1 MQISYY
7 KIFALGIELGNKIKP
22 KVRLSD
28 YSFAGTGIE
37 TPATSVCEFTVSGLE
52 PDHIYMFALAAYTIE
67 GRIVGGGIGESTR
80 PILAAHPPSVLMM
93 YTYLVQV
100 C

>member
-1 MQISYY
+1 M
-7 KIFALGIELGNKIKP
+7 ENKIKP

-28 YSFAGTGIE
+28 YSYPGTGIE

-52 PDHIYMFALAAYTIE
+52 PDRLYMFALAAYTID
-67 GRIVGGGIGESTR
+67 GRVVGGTIGESTP
-80 PILAAHPPSVLMM
+80 PILAAHPPSLLML

-100 C
+100 RYLVYIVL